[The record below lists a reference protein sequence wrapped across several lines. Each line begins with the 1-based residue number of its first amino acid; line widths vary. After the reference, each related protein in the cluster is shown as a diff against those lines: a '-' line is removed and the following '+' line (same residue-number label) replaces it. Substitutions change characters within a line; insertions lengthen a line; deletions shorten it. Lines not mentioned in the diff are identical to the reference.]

1 MKRKK
6 RRKAIADGERKDEMM
21 DAIKWVRMPDE
32 AVKDAFS
39 IREEVFVKE
48 QGFQEEFDSTD
59 DSCWH
64 LICYQNG
71 CPTACARLFTEGNG
85 VWHAGRIAVRRDCRG
100 TGIGAEIMAA
110 LEEKARELGSQ
121 KIVLSAQCRVA
132 DFYIKQGYQKT
143 ANEYLDEYCPHV
155 EMFKLL

>member
-71 CPTACARLFTEGNG
+71 CPTGLRPALHRRKRRVARREDRRPQGLPGN
-85 VWHAGRIAVRRDCRG
+85 WYWRRDYGGSGRKSPG
-100 TGIGAEIMAA
+100 VRQPKNRSKRPMPGGRLLHKAGIS
-110 LEEKARELGSQ
+110 KNR
-121 KIVLSAQCRVA
+121 KRVS
-132 DFYIKQGYQKT
+132 G
-143 ANEYLDEYCPHV
+143 
-155 EMFKLL
+155 